1 MTSGG
6 MSSLVDVEPS
16 SLKADTAD
24 TALPLPH
31 RLNAVNNMIKSSAAI
46 ISPVLGVFLKRIT
59 GSWHALFFLTAGFH
73 ALSALVYG
81 VWAQVEP
88 APAFREKQD

>member
-1 MTSGG
+1 
-6 MSSLVDVEPS
+6 MSQAQRCQQHDQ
-16 SLKADTAD
+16 
-24 TALPLPH
+24 
-31 RLNAVNNMIKSSAAI
+31 
-46 ISPVLGVFLKRIT
+46 VLSRDHLARARGLLKRIT

-88 APAFREKQD
+88 APVFREKQD